1 MNNLLVDL
9 ASNDVFAAVA
19 NTTISADAAAP
30 TCESTIHTA
39 ILLAI
44 AVAT

>member
-9 ASNDVFAAVA
+9 ASNDVFAAVV

-39 ILLAI
+39 IL
-44 AVAT
+44 